1 MAGKNQVSRVLTIGG
16 ALYRDMVFSAAN
28 TLANNQ
34 KKIND
39 MNVFP
44 VPDGDTGLNMSM
56 TLSTARPSTDG
67 GESIG
72 AAAGEIASSALRS
85 ARGNSGVILSLFFR
99 GAAKA
104 LRELSEA
111 GAADL
116 ASAFRQGANEA
127 YRAVS
132 NPTEGTILTVM
143 RCSAEAAEKLVHQKP
158 DVSVDAL
165 FDKMYTVSRET
176 LKKTPEMLPALKQA
190 GVVDAGGMG
199 FVAVLQGMI
208 MALRGKP
215 VPKKK
220 KADDVQSEVFE
231 QFNTEDITFP
241 YCTECIVTKSEEFRG
256 ENTASAFRDFVLAA
270 GDSAVFVDD
279 EEIIK
284 VHVHTSDPGKVLSEA
299 LKYGSLFTVK
309 IENMREQHTNLTGSG
324 KSASEEK
331 KPKDAKPEKEYGFVS
346 VCTGD
351 GIAAVFRDLGADE
364 IVVGGQ
370 TMNPS
375 TNDVL
380 AAIRKTPSHVVFV
393 LPNNKNICMVA
404 AQAALLE
411 KKKQVVVIPTHSI
424 QEGVS
429 VMMAFDPDAELAAN
443 EAAMNGA
450 RESVVSLSVTYA
462 VRDSIV
468 NGETVKGGE
477 ILGLVRGKICCHDTS
492 RDECIRMLCKKI
504 PEATY
509 LTVFR
514 GADVSEEEAEATMAI
529 IRDELGASVEAIL
542 VDGGQP
548 LYDFL
553 ISAE

>member
-1 MAGKNQVSRVLTIGG
+1 
-16 ALYRDMVFSAAN
+16 MVVSAAN
-28 TLANNQ
+28 ALDNNQ
-34 KKIND
+34 SKIND

-56 TLSTARPSTDG
+56 TLSTVTESK
-67 GESIG
+67 GEVSIG
-72 AAAGEIASSALRS
+72 EAASAIASAALRS

-99 GAAKA
+99 GMGKA
-104 LRELSEA
+104 LKGVEKA
-111 GAADL
+111 DAVDL
-116 ASAFRQGANEA
+116 ARGFRGGATEA

-143 RCSAEAAEKLVHQKP
+143 RVCAEEAERLVDEKGSPSLDGFMDCLHRK
-158 DVSVDAL
+158 A
-165 FDKMYTVSRET
+165 KET
-176 LKKTPEMLPALKQA
+176 LAKTPDMLPQLKQA

-199 FVAVLQGMI
+199 FVVVLGGMI
-208 MALRGKP
+208 LALKGKP
-215 VPKKK
+215 VAKKK
-220 KADDVQSEVFE
+220 KASSSEGAVFE
-231 QFNTEDITFP
+231 SFNTEDIIFP
-241 YCTECIVTKSEEFRG
+241 YCTECIVTKSDEYKG
-256 ENTASAFRDFVLAA
+256 EGTAGALREFVLSA

-284 VHVHTSDPGKVLSEA
+284 LHVHTCDPGKVLSEA
-299 LKYGSLFTVK
+299 LKFGSLFTVK
-309 IENMREQHTNLTGSG
+309 IENMREQHTGLVAG
-324 KSASEEK
+324 KDEPKKSRSEK
-331 KPKDAKPEKEYGFVS
+331 KVEEPIEAKPEKEYGFVS

-351 GIAAVFRDLGADE
+351 GITTVFRDLGADS

-380 AAIRKTPSHVVFV
+380 AAIAKTPSRVVFV

-404 AQAALLE
+404 QQAALIE

-424 QEGVS
+424 QEGAA

-443 EAAMNGA
+443 EEAMNAA
-450 RESVVSLSVTYA
+450 RESVVSISLTHA
-462 VRDSIV
+462 VRDSV
-468 NGETVKGGE
+468 VSGEAVKAGE
-477 ILGLVRGKICCHDTS
+477 ALGLVKGKIRAHDMS
-492 RDECIRMLCKKI
+492 NAECIRALC
-504 PEATY
+504 PYMREASF

-514 GADVSEEEAEATMAI
+514 GSDVSDEYAAEIEGLLTA
-529 IRDELGASVEAIL
+529 ELGEGVEIL
-542 VDGGQP
+542 VVEGGQP